1 MSEAFKIEWYKGFV
15 PQSGEQV
22 NQFNECMTR
31 SWAEVLWTQAQLVE
45 ALGVSL
51 QRVFQ
56 LSREGIPG
64 KITLGSSV
72 FYIREYAEPWAAEYV
87 AKRKG
92 KAGALNSERDGV
104 ALKPKVA
111 KVKIPGYLKV
121 VKELTPA
128 LIVSDH
134 NIPLESCC
142 PLHHHWSEWEGL
154 PSKRG
159 NHSKEKALR
168 HFRYVD
174 PITGQQTPE
183 LVIPKRYVNNI
194 AMGKALADYYLARP
208 ELVSIQASHGYQK
221 GLLIWPG
228 HPEAQVEGGSNPS
241 PEQQARNTIR
251 ANAVAYNKSIQAWH
265 KHCLAIRTGVTD

>member
-1 MSEAFKIEWYKGFV
+1 MKLITVMQYSGPTPAE
-15 PQSGEQV
+15 PGEQM
-22 NQFNECMTR
+22 QLFNTWVGDAVSEL
-31 SWAEVLWTQAQLVE
+31 LWSTDDIVS
-45 ALGVSL
+45 ALGVT
-51 QRVFQ
+51 QARVYQ
-56 LSREGIPG
+56 LIKEGRIPG
-64 KITLGSSV
+64 AITLGKTL
-72 FYIREYAEPWAAEYV
+72 FYVRKFAEPWAAEYV

-92 KAGALNSERDGV
+92 KAGTPISAK
-104 ALKPKVA
+104 AAKVA
-111 KVKIPGYLKV
+111 KVKVPGYLKLV
-121 VKELTPA
+121 LQEAPT

-142 PLHHHWSEWEGL
+142 PLHHHWSEWEGQ
-154 PSKRG
+154 PARRG

-194 AMGKALADYYLARP
+194 SMGKALADYYLARP

-221 GLLIWPG
+221 GLIIWPG
-228 HPEAQVEGGSNPS
+228 HPEAQLEGGSNPS